1 MENIIAKA
9 DCCSKH
15 QYEKSMSISNVFLTG
30 IGVKQ
35 MAFRT
40 NENDSLFEMQY
51 NISQHNQIQLFYIFR
66 FWQNRNSFYNIFF
79 HQFSALCFMVS
90 WSNKK
95 YNKIIGWNHCVIT
108 QQCSSEDITSVG
120 NSDILR
126 RYLAT
131 IIIIYNDATIVMFV
145 VNEKSVFI
153 TINLF
158 RCKYVVAGNIIQ
170 IITNTT

>member
-51 NISQHNQIQLFYIFR
+51 NISQHN
-66 FWQNRNSFYNIFF
+66 
-79 HQFSALCFMVS
+79 
-90 WSNKK
+90 
-95 YNKIIGWNHCVIT
+95 
-108 QQCSSEDITSVG
+108 
-120 NSDILR
+120 
-126 RYLAT
+126 
-131 IIIIYNDATIVMFV
+131 
-145 VNEKSVFI
+145 
-153 TINLF
+153 
-158 RCKYVVAGNIIQ
+158 
-170 IITNTT
+170 